1 VRVIGVNLTGVCHT
15 VDVAMP
21 TMIRQGFGGAIVLTS
36 SVAGLVA
43 LGGAIGYTAA
53 KHGMVGLMRVC
64 TQMSLPPHNI
74 RVNSI
79 HPSAVRTPMI
89 DNEFTRK

>member
-1 VRVIGVNLTGVCHT
+1 
-15 VDVAMP
+15 MP

-36 SVAGLVA
+36 SAAGLVA

-53 KHGMVGLMRVC
+53 KHGMVGLMRVYADV
-64 TQMSLPPHNI
+64 LVPHNI
-74 RVNSI
+74 RFNSI